1 MKKKIIIALIVITG
15 GVLLIGLL
23 VNSNSEEEDGPLA
36 EFSFDQENLAM
47 HIGDKVALKAKV
59 LQPIVKLELLLDNSV
74 VASWDSPKGSVAHK
88 LKGEEELMGA
98 HRLTLRATDS
108 EGNTDTDYLML
119 RVLSDIEPEA
129 LAVEIVKTHPH
140 LSTSFTQGLEFYNGR
155 LFEGTGDPGRQGKTN
170 VAEVELESGQWKEGK
185 FMSLGPTRFG
195 EGITILNDKLYQLT
209 WQSQVCYIYD
219 VNNVHGKIEEFQYIG
234 EGWGLCNDG
243 KALIMSNGSERITF
257 RSPDSFEIERTLEVY
272 DNTGPISSLNELEFI
287 DGLIYANVWQT
298 PLVKVIDPKT
308 GKVLKSIDAS
318 ELVNRTNGQGEVLNG
333 IAHNLE
339 TGKTYMTGK
348 YWANI
353 YEVKF
358 VGQ

>member
-1 MKKKIIIALIVITG
+1 MKKKIIIGLVVIVG
-15 GVLLIGLL
+15 GVLLIWPLIKAD
-23 VNSNSEEEDGPLA
+23 SEDDSGALA

-47 HIGDKVALKAKV
+47 HIGDNIDVKAKI
-59 LQPIVKLELLLDNSV
+59 LQPVVKLELMMDNSV
-74 VASWDSPKGSVAHK
+74 LASWDSPKGSVSHK
-88 LKGEEELMGA
+88 LKGEESLMGA

-119 RVLSDIEPEA
+119 RVLSDIEPERLTA
-129 LAVEIVKTHPH
+129 EIIRSHPH
-140 LSTSFTQGLEFYNGR
+140 LSSSFTQGLEFYEGR

-170 VAEVELESGQWKEGK
+170 VAEVDLETGQWKEGK

-195 EGITILNDKLYQLT
+195 EGITILNGNLYQLT

-219 VNNVHGKIEEFQYIG
+219 VNNLHGDIKEFKYIG

-243 KALIMSNGSERITF
+243 KSLIMSNGSERITF
-257 RSPDSFEIERTLEVY
+257 RNPDNFEIERTMEVY

-318 ELVNRTNGQGEVLNG
+318 ELVNRTKGQGEVLNG

-348 YWANI
+348 YWTNL
-353 YEVKF
+353 YEVNF
-358 VGQ
+358 VSQ

>member
-1 MKKKIIIALIVITG
+1 MKKKVIIGLIILVGAT
-15 GVLLIGLL
+15 LLIMPLI
-23 VNSNSEEEDGPLA
+23 NSNSVEDDSPLA
-36 EFSFDQENLAM
+36 EFSFDQDNLAM
-47 HIGDKVALKAKV
+47 HIGDKIDLKAKI

-74 VASWDSPKGSVAHK
+74 VDSWDSPKGSVTYN
-88 LKGEEELMGA
+88 LKGEESLMGA

-108 EGNTDTDYLML
+108 NGNTDTDYLML
-119 RVLSDIEPEA
+119 RVLSDIEPEV

-140 LSTSFTQGLEFYNGR
+140 LSSSFTQGLEFYNGR

-170 VAEVELESGQWKEGK
+170 VAEVELESGKWIEGK

-209 WQSQVCYIYD
+209 WQSQVCYVYD
-219 VNNVHGKIEEFQYIG
+219 VNNVHGNISEFQYIG

-243 KALIMSNGSERITF
+243 KSLIMSNGSERITF
-257 RSPDSFEIERTLEVY
+257 RNPDNFEIERTLEVY
-272 DNTGPISSLNELEFI
+272 DNTGPISNLNELEFI

-298 PLVKVIDPKT
+298 SIAVVIDPRT

-318 ELVNRTNGQGEVLNG
+318 TLVNGTNGQGGVLNG
-333 IAHNLE
+333 IAYNIE

-348 YWANI
+348 YWTNM
-353 YEVKF
+353 YEVNF
-358 VGQ
+358 VPK